1 MLRAAL
7 LTLLVAS
14 TLAGS
19 LQAQRAG
26 GMSRGHAAGVPAHSG
41 FVGHRGF
48 SRGSHL
54 RRGISNFGL
63 RRGRDGF
70 DTGFFPFFFPDD
82 EPFWD
87 DPTYAYEEPS
97 RPATPVI
104 IEERGDAQP
113 PIRQEPP
120 PKPEVIEITLDANPK
135 RARTV
140 PPTVFILTDGERLE
154 SRRFLLTT
162 TNLSISIDHHERTI
176 PFAMLNLDATAVAN
190 RERGI
195 DLNIP
200 ADRNEITLR

>member
-1 MLRAAL
+1 
-7 LTLLVAS
+7 
-14 TLAGS
+14 
-19 LQAQRAG
+19 
-26 GMSRGHAAGVPAHSG
+26 MSRGHAAGVPAHGG
-41 FVGHRGF
+41 FVGHRGI

-54 RRGISNFGL
+54 HRGISNFGF
-63 RRGRDGF
+63 RRRHDGF
-70 DTGFFPFFFPDD
+70 GAGFFPYFFPDD

-87 DPTYAYEEPS
+87 EPTYTYEAASEPA
-97 RPATPVI
+97 PPLI
-104 IEERGDAQP
+104 IEERGDGQP
-113 PIRQEPP
+113 RMREEPP
-120 PKPEVIEITLDANPK
+120 PKPKVIEIPLDGNPS
-135 RARTV
+135 RAKTV

-162 TNLSISIDHHERTI
+162 TNLSISIDHHERII